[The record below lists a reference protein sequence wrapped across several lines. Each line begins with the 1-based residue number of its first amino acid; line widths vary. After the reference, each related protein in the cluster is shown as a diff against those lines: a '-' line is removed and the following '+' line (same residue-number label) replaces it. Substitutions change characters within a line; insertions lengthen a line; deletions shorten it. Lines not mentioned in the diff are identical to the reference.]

1 MARRKTPKAPIP
13 IRQTDRGLVLMGD
26 VRQAPVEVLEEGR
39 AFRPVL
45 ALWVRADD
53 GQVVGQLVDKPGH
66 PARSLVR
73 ALRAPVPVPGQPP
86 NPAMPTHVVLFNEVL
101 AKQVKPLL
109 APLNIEVTT
118 SPPFQPF
125 DDLFTDL
132 FDHLQKADQAW
143 LMPDLPEDVVRSLV
157 SATERLWR
165 AKPWQYV
172 FDSPPFALV
181 PDQGSARVLFASVL
195 GASAEVFGVAL
206 YTSAADYEATEMLAD
221 IPAGS
226 PEDESPAAQD
236 AAASEVLKA
245 LRHPVFLVSFDP
257 KAEADR
263 AYREQLARWG
273 WPGRLSKVPTFAVM
287 GRGQEPAPLTSQ
299 DASDV
304 TFAVDALVAFCQ
316 RYRQQLAEENFP
328 IRDTIEVSLAGK
340 TVRVDVSVPGEDPSA
355 PPATVYRFKVSLANH
370 KDVWRTID
378 VRSNQTL
385 EDLHYA
391 IQDAFGWDDD
401 HLYAFFLSGK
411 AWDTSTAYFR
421 PEGRQQGMRSARTRL
436 DRLGLVPRKRCR
448 YIFDFGDEWRHEVRV
463 EKAGLSPDG
472 DDYPRIVEE
481 HGQAPPQYG
490 DE

>member
-1 MARRKTPKAPIP
+1 
-13 IRQTDRGLVLMGD
+13 
-26 VRQAPVEVLEEGR
+26 
-39 AFRPVL
+39 
-45 ALWVRADD
+45 
-53 GQVVGQLVDKPGH
+53 
-66 PARSLVR
+66 
-73 ALRAPVPVPGQPP
+73 
-86 NPAMPTHVVLFNEVL
+86 
-101 AKQVKPLL
+101 
-109 APLNIEVTT
+109 
-118 SPPFQPF
+118 
-125 DDLFTDL
+125 
-132 FDHLQKADQAW
+132 
-143 LMPDLPEDVVRSLV
+143 
-157 SATERLWR
+157 
-165 AKPWQYV
+165 
-172 FDSPPFALV
+172 
-181 PDQGSARVLFASVL
+181 
-195 GASAEVFGVAL
+195 
-206 YTSAADYEATEMLAD
+206 
-221 IPAGS
+221 
-226 PEDESPAAQD
+226 
-236 AAASEVLKA
+236 
-245 LRHPVFLVSFDP
+245 
-257 KAEADR
+257 
-263 AYREQLARWG
+263 
-273 WPGRLSKVPTFAVM
+273 M

-436 DRLGLVPRKRCR
+436 DRLGLVPRKRCL

-463 EKAGLSPDG
+463 EKAGLSADG
-472 DDYPRIVEE
+472 GEYPRIVEE

>member
-13 IRQTDRGLVLMGD
+13 IRQTDRRLVLMGD

-143 LMPDLPEDVVRSLV
+143 LMPDLPEDLVRSLV

-236 AAASEVLKA
+236 AAASEVLSAASEQVVGNARCLLKRSSSSVLGSCHRRSVRRSPKRSSVHA
-245 LRHPVFLVSFDP
+245 LRRCATRSSWCRSTP
-257 KAEADR
+257 KPRPIGPTASS
-263 AYREQLARWG
+263 WHG
-273 WPGRLSKVPTFAVM
+273 GGGPG
-287 GRGQEPAPLTSQ
+287 
-299 DASDV
+299 D
-304 TFAVDALVAFCQ
+304 
-316 RYRQQLAEENFP
+316 
-328 IRDTIEVSLAGK
+328 
-340 TVRVDVSVPGEDPSA
+340 
-355 PPATVYRFKVSLANH
+355 
-370 KDVWRTID
+370 
-378 VRSNQTL
+378 
-385 EDLHYA
+385 
-391 IQDAFGWDDD
+391 
-401 HLYAFFLSGK
+401 
-411 AWDTSTAYFR
+411 
-421 PEGRQQGMRSARTRL
+421 
-436 DRLGLVPRKRCR
+436 
-448 YIFDFGDEWRHEVRV
+448 
-463 EKAGLSPDG
+463 
-472 DDYPRIVEE
+472 
-481 HGQAPPQYG
+481 
-490 DE
+490 